1 MQIISPT
8 KLMTATSPGSRWQ
21 LQAGCLTTPLLGQ
34 TLTFTLSASPFLII
48 HAPNRAHP
56 HSPAQSWAVRI
67 NHGPWQRFPAGAP
80 VTFALPAVAH
90 ITLMTAGN
98 CDLDQVWTGHQGFA
112 LQALTCADHAQWSP
126 QPPTPVATIIGD
138 SITAGCW
145 VAGKHASA
153 DYRPESNYVGIASD
167 LLPQPLNRIAYSAAG
182 FVRPGAGGVPPA
194 LAWLTQTDA
203 THLAPAIQ
211 TPWLIVALG
220 VNDRRYPRRQVQRA
234 MATYFRQLAT
244 VTTSQIALMIPF
256 AQTWA
261 PELRA
266 FGQQFHWPVI
276 ETAAWSASTIDGLHP
291 DQAGSLTLGHHFAHA
306 LQRLAQVSAD

>member
-1 MQIISPT
+1 MLTTLNGHP
-8 KLMTATSPGSRWQ
+8 SPGPGRNHHRRFNYRW
-21 LQAGCLTTPLLGQ
+21 LLG
-34 TLTFTLSASPFLII
+34 
-48 HAPNRAHP
+48 
-56 HSPAQSWAVRI
+56 
-67 NHGPWQRFPAGAP
+67 G
-80 VTFALPAVAH
+80 
-90 ITLMTAGN
+90 
-98 CDLDQVWTGHQGFA
+98 
-112 LQALTCADHAQWSP
+112 
-126 QPPTPVATIIGD
+126 
-138 SITAGCW
+138 
-145 VAGKHASA
+145 GKHASA
-153 DYRPESNYVGIASD
+153 DYRAESNYVGVASELIA
-167 LLPQPLNRIAYSAAG
+167 PTAQPDCLFGRWVCPS
-182 FVRPGAGGVPPA
+182 GAGRVPPA

-220 VNDRRYPRRQVQRA
+220 VNDRRYPRRQVQQA

-276 ETAAWSASTIDGLHP
+276 ETAAWTASTIDGLHP

>member
-1 MQIISPT
+1 MQIIPPT

-67 NHGPWQRFPAGAP
+67 NHGPWQRF
-80 VTFALPAVAH
+80 
-90 ITLMTAGN
+90 
-98 CDLDQVWTGHQGFA
+98 
-112 LQALTCADHAQWSP
+112 
-126 QPPTPVATIIGD
+126 
-138 SITAGCW
+138 
-145 VAGKHASA
+145 VAG
-153 DYRPESNYVGIASD
+153 
-167 LLPQPLNRIAYSAAG
+167 
-182 FVRPGAGGVPPA
+182 
-194 LAWLTQTDA
+194 
-203 THLAPAIQ
+203 APAIQ

-220 VNDRRYPRRQVQRA
+220 VNDRRYPRRQVQQA

-256 AQTWA
+256 TQTWA
-261 PELRA
+261 PEFRA

-306 LQRLAQVSAD
+306 LQRLVQVAPN